1 MFEYEITIRRTTYNK
16 MSAYLTTRVFSSSTQ
31 MEGQSLEVIDNL
43 FTENEYTCIHDPVEF
58 MMGMYRFDRYVEVGI
73 VFPQE
78 DDNDDFTIFH
88 SGYTE
93 ATQMRKP
100 FS

>member
-1 MFEYEITIRRTTYNK
+1 
-16 MSAYLTTRVFSSSTQ
+16 
-31 MEGQSLEVIDNL
+31 
-43 FTENEYTCIHDPVEF
+43 